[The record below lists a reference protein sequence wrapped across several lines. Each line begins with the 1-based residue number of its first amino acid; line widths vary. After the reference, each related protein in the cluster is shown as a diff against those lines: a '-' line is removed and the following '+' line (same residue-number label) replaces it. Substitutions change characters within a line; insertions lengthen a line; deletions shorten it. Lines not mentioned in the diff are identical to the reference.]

1 MGHAGNLIAIQV
13 LLFAVVVISAY
24 TDITI
29 RKVYDWITIPAT
41 VFGATLN
48 YVADGAGQGTLSTIH
63 GGGGLSSSALGW
75 LVGFGIFFVVWLRGG
90 LGFGDVKLMGAIGA
104 LKGFPFIIGAMFWS
118 SLVGAIMALGALAW
132 RGRLREGL
140 AGSLR
145 RFVGLSRPQ
154 PVATDDASAPEAV
167 TVPYGFAIA
176 VGTMLYWGLVELG
189 GAV

>member
-1 MGHAGNLIAIQV
+1 MGHSGFLIAIQI
-13 LLFAVVVISAY
+13 LLFAVVVSSAY

-48 YVADGAGQGTLSTIH
+48 YVADGAGGGPLTTIH
-63 GGGGLSSSALGW
+63 NGGGLSSSALGW

-132 RGRLREGL
+132 RGRLLEGL
-140 AGSLR
+140 AGSGR
-145 RFVGLSRPQ
+145 RFVGLARPQ
-154 PVATDDASAPEAV
+154 PVATDDAAAAEAV

-176 VGTMLYWGLVELG
+176 VGTMAYWAMVELG